1 MIHPKAI
8 VYAQARIV
16 GDRNLFEVGPFSQI
30 DDFVFCFIGAGC
42 RIGRN
47 VHLASFCSLIGGGE
61 VILEDFSG
69 LSAGCRII
77 TGSDDFTGPW
87 MTNPTVPK
95 EYTHVT
101 RGRVHIKRHAV
112 VGSNAVI
119 FPGVTIG
126 EGAAVGAGCLVRKD
140 LEPWT
145 IYAGQNP
152 KAVGKR
158 DSSAILAKEQAYL
171 ASAPAE

>member
-1 MIHPKAI
+1 MIHPDAT
-8 VYAQARIV
+8 VYDLARIV
-16 GDRNLFEVGPFSQI
+16 GNRDRFELGAFSQI

-47 VHLASFCSLIGGGE
+47 VHIASFCSIIGGGE
-61 VILEDFSG
+61 LTMEEFSG

-87 MTNPTVPK
+87 LTNPTVPA
-95 EYTHVT
+95 EFTNVT
-101 RGRVHIKRHAV
+101 RGHVRIQRHAV
-112 VGSNAVI
+112 IGSNAVV

-140 LEPWT
+140 LDPWT

-152 KAVGKR
+152 KPVGKR
-158 DSSAILAKEQAYL
+158 DRDAILAKEHAYL
-171 ASAPAE
+171 NSPT